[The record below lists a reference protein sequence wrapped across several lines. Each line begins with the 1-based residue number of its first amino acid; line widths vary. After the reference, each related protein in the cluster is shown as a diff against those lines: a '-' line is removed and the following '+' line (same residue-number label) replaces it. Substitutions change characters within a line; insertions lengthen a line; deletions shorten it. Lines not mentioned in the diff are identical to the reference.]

1 MPPMTIVT
9 DAPLRRRLKCRSLGG
24 GGGLPKCCWS
34 GQSIVAGLVKAMLLV
49 KAVLLVSVVGLIRAM
64 LLVKAVLLV

>member
-1 MPPMTIVT
+1 MYLTPPVT
-9 DAPLRRRLKCRSLGG
+9 NISDLL